1 MLNTYYAMEAAGI
14 SAMLVYL
21 LVTAIRFRQLSEKI
35 ETMRVEQ
42 EKINFRL
49 FVYEKTQKLSNEK
62 KIS

>member
-1 MLNTYYAMEAAGI
+1 MLNTYYAMEGAGI

-35 ETMRVEQ
+35 ETMRAEQ

-49 FVYEKTQKLSNEK
+49 FVYEKTQKLANEK

>member
-1 MLNTYYAMEAAGI
+1 MLNPYYVLETTGI

-21 LVTAIRFRQLSEKI
+21 FVTAVRFRQLSNQI
-35 ETMRVEQ
+35 ENMRVEQ

-49 FVYEKTQKLSNEK
+49 FVYEKTQKLANEK